1 MCFYRAAQM
10 VPSLVRLLRNLLTM
24 GYAPEYDVAGIA
36 DPFLQVLPLALI
48 GAGVGAWV
56 RVPCV
61 HAV

>member
-1 MCFYRAAQM
+1 M